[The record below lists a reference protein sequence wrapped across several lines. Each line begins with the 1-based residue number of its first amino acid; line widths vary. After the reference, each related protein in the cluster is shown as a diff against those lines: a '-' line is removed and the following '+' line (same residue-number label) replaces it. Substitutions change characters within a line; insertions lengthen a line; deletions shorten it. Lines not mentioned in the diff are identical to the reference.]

1 MKKVTSAARS
11 PATNLE
17 STSTPGHLA
26 SGHGRTLFSKDDRIA
41 TNTIHPQKLS
51 VRLRENDQLRQ
62 DYNIDEMEHPIASF
76 IWTSRRVGMARN
88 YSRQHP
94 ERQLT
99 LSTNRRNPDVSN
111 DHLWRQNHACE

>member
-1 MKKVTSAARS
+1 MKKVTSATRS
-11 PATNLE
+11 PGPNLE
-17 STSTPGHLA
+17 STSTPGSPGVW
-26 SGHGRTLFSKDDRIA
+26 SGTLFAKDDRIA
-41 TNTIHPQKLS
+41 MNTIHPQKLS

-76 IWTSRRVGMARN
+76 SWTSRRVGMARN

-111 DHLWRQNHACE
+111 DHLWRQHYACE

>member
-76 IWTSRRVGMARN
+76 IWTSRRVGMARKLFSTT
-88 YSRQHP
+88 SRKAINAFYESEESRCQ
-94 ERQLT
+94 
-99 LSTNRRNPDVSN
+99 
-111 DHLWRQNHACE
+111 